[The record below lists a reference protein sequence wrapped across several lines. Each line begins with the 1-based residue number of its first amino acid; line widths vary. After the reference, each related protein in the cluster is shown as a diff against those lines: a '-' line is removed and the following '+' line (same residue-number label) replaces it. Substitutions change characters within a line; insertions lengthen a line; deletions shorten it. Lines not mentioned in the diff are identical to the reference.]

1 MIAIKVG
8 NNPGIIISKACL
20 SNTTRLQ
27 KLMLLGCGVNNVY
40 HANTITQIGVQR
52 LNS

>member
-1 MIAIKVG
+1 MFAIKVG

-40 HANTITQIGVQR
+40 HANT
-52 LNS
+52 LAPLHP